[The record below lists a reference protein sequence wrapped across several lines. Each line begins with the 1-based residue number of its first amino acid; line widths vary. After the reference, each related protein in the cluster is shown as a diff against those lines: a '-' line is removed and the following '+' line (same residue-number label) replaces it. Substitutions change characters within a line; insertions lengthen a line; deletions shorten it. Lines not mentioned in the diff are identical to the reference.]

1 MLFTGVIWL
10 SLGFSMLVLSLCEE
24 FLNIFGGVGVY
35 REDPCLVPSVAH
47 NFGNLVFSKGVKKAF
62 S

>member
-10 SLGFSMLVLSLCEE
+10 LVLSLCEE

-35 REDPCLVPSVAH
+35 REDPCLVLSVAH
-47 NFGNLVFSKGVKKAF
+47 NFGNLVFSKVVEKTF